1 VGFSKGDH
9 ALLADILRALKQEDV
24 LRLAA
29 VAHEVL
35 SLELSLGEVFN
46 QNARAHLAGKVL
58 DKGHNDGLLVLGAGE
73 STVLQ
78 ELVEVEADHVGA
90 GAKSVAEGGLA
101 RGVGTNNEGNLGKH
115 GFAGGVPDLG
125 DVAASIDF
133 ANAAELTVEFDN
145 GLGFF

>member
-1 VGFSKGDH
+1 MGFSKGDH

-78 ELVEVEADHVGA
+78 KLVEVKADHVGA
-90 GAKSVAEGGLA
+90 GAKSVAEG
-101 RGVGTNNEGNLGKH
+101 
-115 GFAGGVPDLG
+115 
-125 DVAASIDF
+125 
-133 ANAAELTVEFDN
+133 
-145 GLGFF
+145 